1 MENIEEEKIS
11 FNKINNIVFNKKST
25 FEELIIIQNLI
36 KKESALK
43 ELCKLNKSNIY

>member
-1 MENIEEEKIS
+1 MENIEEEKIRFS
-11 FNKINNIVFNKKST
+11 KINNIVFNKKST

-43 ELCKLNKSNIY
+43 ELCK